1 MREIERARENM
12 LVIIAIYVKRK
23 DLVRWRSAFINI
35 YLAVKSLSS
44 FPLTEKEKRKEIE
57 KILMCRHNDK
67 YKIQDALK

>member
-1 MREIERARENM
+1 VCEGERERERERENM

-44 FPLTEKEKRKEIE
+44 FPLTEMEKKEKKQKRN
-57 KILMCRHNDK
+57 MNVPT
-67 YKIQDALK
+67 Q

>member
-1 MREIERARENM
+1 M

-44 FPLTEKEKRKEIE
+44 FPLTEMEKKEKKQKRN
-57 KILMCRHNDK
+57 MNVPT
-67 YKIQDALK
+67 Q